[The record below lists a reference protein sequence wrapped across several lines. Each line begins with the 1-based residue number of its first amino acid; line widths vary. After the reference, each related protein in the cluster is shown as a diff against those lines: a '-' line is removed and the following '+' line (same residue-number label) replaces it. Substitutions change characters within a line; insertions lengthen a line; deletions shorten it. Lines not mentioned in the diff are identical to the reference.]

1 MIQLRPATRA
11 DARTI
16 LRKVLGAGLDPTSL
30 DWRRFV
36 LAVDGETGRVV
47 GCAQIKRHADCD
59 EFGSLVV
66 DESMRGRGIGARLLS
81 HLLER
86 AEGALYL
93 ICLQKMQTYY
103 ERFGF
108 RVLDLP
114 DMPRTLRIK
123 TRAGRIFGLPVL
135 CMRLVRPTTLNAQ
148 P

>member
-1 MIQLRPATRA
+1 MIQLRAATRA

-36 LAVDGETGRVV
+36 LAIDDANGHIV
-47 GCAQIKRHADCD
+47 GCAQIKRHTDCD

-66 DESMRGRGIGARLLS
+66 NAAQRGQGIGARLVS
-81 HLLER
+81 HLSER

-93 ICLQKMQTYY
+93 VCLQKMQPYY
-103 ERFGF
+103 ERFCF
-108 RVLDLP
+108 RLLDQV
-114 DMPRTLRIK
+114 DTPRTLRIK
-123 TRAGRIFGLPVL
+123 TRAGRLFGLSVIA
-135 CMRLVRPTTLNAQ
+135 MRLDRASLN